1 MSTGCRTGAA
11 IRCRAGRQRQPLPG
25 CPERPRT
32 QKELQKAAKLVVRQ
46 REHGLWRGEPAS
58 WADFDGRRSSSP
70 TRPGVLGPATG
81 CSDGVMHSTAQSDAL
96 WCGKTKVRLQH
107 CSGICCCRTR
117 LPVYNDFMHLH

>member
-1 MSTGCRTGAA
+1 M
-11 IRCRAGRQRQPLPG
+11 
-25 CPERPRT
+25 
-32 QKELQKAAKLVVRQ
+32 VVRAALTPPELVAVRGLLWTQ
-46 REHGLWRGEPAS
+46 LGREHGLWRGEPAS

-81 CSDGVMHSTAQSDAL
+81 YSDGVMHSTAQSDAL